1 MFPCRHPFI
10 TGVYNMCKRT
20 SLTLTGITILVTLA
34 CFVSTGCKSSDS
46 QAKSSAPAGASVAR
60 VTRGDLAST
69 LTVAGQFQPY
79 QEVDLHAKVSG
90 YIRRIN
96 VDIGDRVRTG
106 EVIATLEVPELN
118 AQLAGARAEV
128 KHSQS
133 EIDRAKSQVAGAES
147 SHAALHDAYMRL
159 AQASRQRPGLIA
171 QQELD
176 DAMAKDQNSEAS
188 IDVAKAALEATE
200 QQLSVSS
207 ADKQRVQALSDYSVV
222 TAPFSGVVTKRY
234 ADTGSLI
241 QAGTASD
248 TQSMPVVQLAQS
260 DVLRLRMPVPEADVP
275 YIQDGGTVQVK
286 VQATGES
293 FTGKI
298 VRFARALDPSTRT
311 MVTEVDVANPTLA
324 LSPGMYAEAVISLQ
338 QRNNVLT
345 APIQAVV
352 QGDAQDYVLMLD
364 KNNHVEKKIVTLGVQ
379 GANRV
384 EITSGLADGDLV
396 IVSAQTN
403 YQAGQKVT
411 PIFESIS
418 MPSQAGGK

>member
-1 MFPCRHPFI
+1 MR
-10 TGVYNMCKRT
+10 KRT
-20 SLTLTGITILVTLA
+20 SLILSGITVLVTLA
-34 CFVSTGCKSSDS
+34 CFIPTGCKSSS
-46 QAKSSAPAGASVAR
+46 TQAKSLTPVGASVAR

-106 EVIATLEVPELN
+106 QVIATLEVPELN
-118 AQLAGARAEV
+118 AQLAGAQAEV
-128 KHSQS
+128 RHSRS

-159 AQASRQRPGLIA
+159 AQAARQRPGLIA

-176 DAMAKDQNSEAS
+176 DALAKDQNSEAS

-200 QQLSVSS
+200 EQLSVSS

-222 TAPFSGVVTKRY
+222 TAPFNGVITKRY
-234 ADTGSLI
+234 ADMGSLI
-241 QAGTASD
+241 QAGTASN
-248 TQSMPVVQLAQS
+248 TQAMPVVQLAQS

-275 YIQDGGTVQVK
+275 YIEDGGTVQVK
-286 VQATGES
+286 VQATGKS
-293 FTGKI
+293 FAGKI

-311 MVTEVDVANPTLA
+311 MITEVDVANPTLE
-324 LSPGMYAEAVISLQ
+324 LSPGMYAESTISLQ

-345 APIQAVV
+345 VPIQAVV
-352 QGDAQDYVLMLD
+352 QGDLQSYVLVLD
-364 KNNHVEKKIVTLGVQ
+364 RNNHVQKKIVTLGVQ
-379 GANRV
+379 GADRV
-384 EITSGLADGDLV
+384 EITSGLVGGELV
-396 IVSAQTN
+396 IVSAQAN
-403 YQAGQKVT
+403 YQVGQSVS
-411 PIFESIS
+411 PRFESVS
-418 MPSQAGGK
+418 MPSEAGDK

>member
-1 MFPCRHPFI
+1 
-10 TGVYNMCKRT
+10 MCKRT
-20 SLTLTGITILVTLA
+20 SSPSAEITVLVTLA
-34 CFVSTGCKSSDS
+34 CLLFTGCKGSGSE
-46 QAKSSAPAGASVAR
+46 AKAAAPAGASVAR

-96 VDIGDRVRTG
+96 VDIGDRVRMG
-106 EVIATLEVPELN
+106 QVIATLEVPELN
-118 AQLAGARAEV
+118 AQLAGAQAEV
-128 KHSQS
+128 RHSQS

-159 AQASRQRPGLIA
+159 AQAARQRPGLIA

-176 DAMAKDQNSEAS
+176 DALAKDQNSEAS

-200 QQLSVSS
+200 EQLSVSS
-207 ADKQRVQALSDYSVV
+207 ADRQRVQALSDYSVV

-241 QAGTASD
+241 QAGTASN
-248 TQSMPVVQLAQS
+248 TQAMPVVQLAQS

-275 YIQDGGTVQVK
+275 YIQNGGTVK
-286 VQATGES
+286 VTVQSTGES

-311 MVTEVDVANPTLA
+311 MVTEVDVANPTLK
-324 LSPGMYAEAVISLQ
+324 LSPGMYAESVLSLQ
-338 QRNNVLT
+338 QRNNVLIV
-345 APIQAVV
+345 PIQAVV
-352 QGDAQDYVLMLD
+352 QGDSQSYVLVLD
-364 KNNHVEKKIVTLGVQ
+364 KDNHVQKRTVTLGVQ

-384 EITSGLADGDLV
+384 EITSGLADGELV
-396 IVSAQTN
+396 IVSAQAN
-403 YQAGQKVT
+403 YQPGQTVT
-411 PIFESIS
+411 PRFESVS
-418 MPSQAGGK
+418 MPGQAGDK

>member
-1 MFPCRHPFI
+1 L
-10 TGVYNMCKRT
+10 
-20 SLTLTGITILVTLA
+20 S
-34 CFVSTGCKSSDS
+34 
-46 QAKSSAPAGASVAR
+46 
-60 VTRGDLAST
+60 ST
-69 LTVAGQFQPY
+69 LTVAGQFQPF

-96 VDIGDRVRTG
+96 VDIGDRVRVG
-106 EVIATLEVPELN
+106 QVIATLEVPELN
-118 AQLAGARAEV
+118 AQLAGAQAEV
-128 KHSQS
+128 RHSQS
-133 EIDRAKSQVAGAES
+133 EIARAKSQVAGAAS

-176 DAMAKDQNSEAS
+176 DALAKDQNSEAS

-200 QQLSVSS
+200 EQLSVSS

-241 QAGTASD
+241 QAGTASN
-248 TQSMPVVQLAQS
+248 TQAMPVVQLAQS

-286 VQATGES
+286 VQATGKS

-311 MVTEVDVANPTLA
+311 MVTEVDVANPTLE
-324 LSPGMYAEAVISLQ
+324 LSPGMYAESVISLQ
-338 QRNNVLT
+338 QRNKVLT
-345 APIQAVV
+345 IPIQAVV
-352 QGDAQDYVLMLD
+352 QGDAQSYVLALD
-364 KNNHVEKKIVTLGVQ
+364 KNNRVQKKIVTLGVQ
-379 GANRV
+379 GADRV
-384 EITSGLADGDLV
+384 EITSGLAEGDLV
-396 IVSAQTN
+396 ILSAQAN
-403 YQAGQKVT
+403 YQVGQPVT
-411 PIFESIS
+411 PGFESIF
-418 MPSQAGGK
+418 MPSQAGDK

>member
-1 MFPCRHPFI
+1 
-10 TGVYNMCKRT
+10 MCKQT
-20 SLTLTGITILVTLA
+20 SPSLAGITVLVTLA
-34 CFVSTGCKSSDS
+34 CLLPTGCKNNGS
-46 QAKSSAPAGASVAR
+46 QSKAAAPTGASVAR
-60 VTRGDLAST
+60 VTRGDLSST

-96 VDIGDRVRTG
+96 VDIGDRVRMG
-106 EVIATLEVPELN
+106 QVIATLEVPELN
-118 AQLAGARAEV
+118 AQLAGAQAEV
-128 KHSQS
+128 RHSQS

-159 AQASRQRPGLIA
+159 AQAARQRPGLIA

-176 DAMAKDQNSEAS
+176 DALAKDQNSEAS

-200 QQLSVSS
+200 EQLSVSS

-241 QAGTASD
+241 QAGTASN
-248 TQSMPVVQLAQS
+248 TQAMPVVQLAQS
-260 DVLRLRMPVPEADVP
+260 DVLRLRMPVPAADVP
-275 YIQDGGTVQVK
+275 YIQDGGTVK
-286 VQATGES
+286 VTVQSTGES

-311 MVTEVDVANPTLA
+311 MVTEVDVPNPTLK
-324 LSPGMYAEAVISLQ
+324 LSPGMYAESVISLQ
-338 QRNNVLT
+338 QRNNVLIV
-345 APIQAVV
+345 PIQSVV
-352 QGDAQDYVLMLD
+352 QGDSQSYVLALD
-364 KNNHVEKKIVTLGVQ
+364 KNNHVQKRTVTLGVQ

-384 EITSGLADGDLV
+384 EITSGLTDGELV
-396 IVSAQTN
+396 ILSAQAN
-403 YQAGQKVT
+403 YQSGQTVS
-411 PIFESIS
+411 PRFESVS
-418 MPSQAGGK
+418 MPGQAGDK